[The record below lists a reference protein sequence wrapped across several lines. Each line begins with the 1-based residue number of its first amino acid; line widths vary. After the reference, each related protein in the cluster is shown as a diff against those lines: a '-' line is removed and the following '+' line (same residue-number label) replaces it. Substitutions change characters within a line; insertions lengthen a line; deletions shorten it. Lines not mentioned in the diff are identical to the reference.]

1 MEVVKFKNEEGNTRY
16 YVADDTGIPVEPI
29 LKFIRFKDN
38 VRRQIVAKENIK
50 ILLIVLVNLQQ
61 INSSNARYSY

>member
-1 MEVVKFKNEEGNTRY
+1 MKYHETQDYSF
-16 YVADDTGIPVEPI
+16 
-29 LKFIRFKDN
+29 L